1 MRAQKPRKEAA
12 KKERDEHFNAIW
24 PMIPMKQEWRVKEKT
39 SIPALTISDNDI
51 DLLDDDESSLIK
63 DESLPP
69 TSMDVNMVFTLSA
82 KFRGVEEEITQLCLH
97 PKEVVFEKPEEW
109 SKHLKPLYVRG
120 HIDGRLISRML
131 VDDGTAVNLMLYFV
145 IKKLGR
151 EDGELVKTRLTL
163 NDSGG
168 GGQPDGG

>member
-1 MRAQKPRKEAA
+1 
-12 KKERDEHFNAIW
+12 
-24 PMIPMKQEWRVKEKT
+24 MIPTKQEWRVKEKT
-39 SIPALTISDNDI
+39 SIPALTISDNDM

-63 DESLPP
+63 DESLPL
-69 TSMDVNMVFTLSA
+69 TSMDVNMVFTLPA

-120 HIDGRLISRML
+120 HIDGRPISRML

-168 GGQPDGG
+168 GGGQPDGG